1 MLHLQEAIPLQGVI
15 HGVQVPERLNIQN
28 QVSKYNSTCARTV
41 SRPRKARQYDEEVL
55 QCHVEVGGPIV
66 SVLDSRLSCP
76 GFSPGQEH
84 CVTTPVLKGI

>member
-15 HGVQVPERLNIQN
+15 HGVRVPEGLNIQN
-28 QVSKYNSTCARTV
+28 QASKYNSTCASTV
-41 SRPRKARQYDEEVL
+41 SRPRKARQYDYEVL

-84 CVTTPVLKGI
+84 CVTTPLLQGV